1 MGYGG
6 FVNITNKTQNLIKVE
21 TGASKCMHATGNW
34 GEELIPENGTYP
46 RQYIEAS
53 ASFFGGCSD
62 TESYLDFVLAKLDT
76 STGKYLPLGKFQLYE
91 RMNNWSVENSS
102 TDIQFTTSKN
112 GDQEVINITL
122 T

>member
-6 FVNITNKTQNLIKVE
+6 FVNITNKTNDLIRIE
-21 TGASKCMHATGNW
+21 TTGSKCMNASGTWN
-34 GEELIPENGTYP
+34 EELLAPNNTYP

-62 TESYLDFVLAKLDT
+62 TESYLDFVLAKLDVQ
-76 STGKYLPLGKFQLYE
+76 TGKYIPLGTFQLYE
-91 RMNNWSVENSS
+91 RMNNWSVENAS
-102 TDIQFTTSKN
+102 TDIQFNTSKP